1 VIEGEAVR
9 VRDDEKLSCIAH
21 AYRAK
26 YGSDWS
32 FDVRDGAFFGA
43 SGTVAVVFEVAPVT
57 GYGFGKGTFSQ
68 TRWSFAG

>member
-9 VRDDEKLSCIAH
+9 VRDEVKLSRIAD

-32 FDVRDGAFFGA
+32 FA
-43 SGTVAVVFEVAPVT
+43 TTP
-57 GYGFGKGTFSQ
+57 
-68 TRWSFAG
+68 